1 MKRNKVSIW
10 FYVVMAIVA
19 LINCIF
25 QLINGT
31 FYWGNGLVLIIFI
44 LVIIYKAT
52 RLYRKENLL
61 FWRED
66 PEELDEDDENDVE
79 ELNWNPSFQFAS
91 LSSDLANRLHK

>member
-1 MKRNKVSIW
+1 MKRNKISIW
-10 FYVVMAIVA
+10 FYIVMAIVA
-19 LINCIF
+19 LVNCIF

-31 FYWGNGLVLIIFI
+31 YYWGNGAVFNVFI

-66 PEELDEDDENDVE
+66 PEELDENDEEKSE
-79 ELNWNPSFQFAS
+79 EDAGE
-91 LSSDLANRLHK
+91 

>member
-19 LINCIF
+19 FINCIF

-31 FYWGNGLVLIIFI
+31 FYCGNGLVLIIFI

-79 ELNWNPSFQFAS
+79 ELDEDAEE
-91 LSSDLANRLHK
+91 